1 MQLYRCIASFLIVLA
16 LAGVAHAQ
24 ATRLVPVDQA
34 AQDPSFV
41 QFRKQ
46 LIEAARRHDA
56 RFALSIVDPKI
67 KNGFGGND
75 GIAEFRKFWRPESR
89 DSRLFD
95 VLLDMLALGG
105 TFSTKAGHREF
116 CAPYVFSTFPQDVDA
131 FENVAVI
138 FDGAPLK
145 AAPKATADMVAHLSY
160 DILEVNPRLSVPV
173 NGRSGK
179 YAWYFVKRAD
189 GRKGFVEARYVRSPI
204 DYRAYFSKQGGRWM
218 MRVLVAG
225 D

>member
-1 MQLYRCIASFLIVLA
+1 MNLYRCIVSFLIALA
-16 LAGVAHAQ
+16 LAGAAHAQ

-46 LIEAARRHDA
+46 LIDAARRHDE
-56 RFALSIVDPKI
+56 RFVLSVVDPKI

-75 GIAEFRKFWRPESR
+75 GIAEFRKFWRPERPNSPLY
-89 DSRLFD
+89 DTLVS
-95 VLLDMLALGG
+95 MLRLGG
-105 TFSTKAGHREF
+105 TFSDVEGEREF

-138 FDGAPLK
+138 VDGAPLK
-145 AAPKATADMVAHLSY
+145 AAASSKSLTVARLSY
-160 DILEVNPRLSVPV
+160 DILQIDRKRSVPIK
-173 NGRSGK
+173 GAPGK
-179 YAWYFVKRAD
+179 YAWYRAKLAD
-189 GRKGFVEARYVRSPI
+189 GRSGFVEARNVRSPI
-204 DYRAYFSKQGGRWM
+204 DYRAYFAKVGGRWT